1 VIDVPV
7 RVLLVSDVSV
17 RPLVMLRVWFDC
29 TWLLVVLLS
38 PVSLVEL
45 NDVIS
50 FPLVVTVLVPLD
62 DSSNVVLCTP
72 WLSNSCSERLKPD
85 VSSDVYPPVT
95 SLPVRPSVLVLLFV
109 SVNVTV
115 RIWFTSCSVRVVS
128 DVVTEFSVL
137 APVTS
142 FPLLVDVVVS
152 VTSTVLSTPSTW
164 FVASFVRLLVRFTVL
179 VPV

>member
-1 VIDVPV
+1 
-7 RVLLVSDVSV
+7 
-17 RPLVMLRVWFDC
+17 
-29 TWLLVVLLS
+29 
-38 PVSLVEL
+38 
-45 NDVIS
+45 
-50 FPLVVTVLVPLD
+50 
-62 DSSNVVLCTP
+62 
-72 WLSNSCSERLKPD
+72 LKPD

-128 DVVTEFSVL
+128 ELVTEFSVL